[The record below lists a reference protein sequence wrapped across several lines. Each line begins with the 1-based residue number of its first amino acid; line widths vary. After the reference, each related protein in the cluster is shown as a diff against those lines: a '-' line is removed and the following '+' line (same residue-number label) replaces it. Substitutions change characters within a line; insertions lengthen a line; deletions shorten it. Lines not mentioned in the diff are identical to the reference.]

1 MGVIP
6 VAEVKAKRHLMHK
19 TFPRLYAQS
28 STGKTKWWEISVSTA
43 KEGAEIYVRY
53 GYEGQEEEKIQSTT
67 RKVREGKNLG
77 HSNETTP
84 FEQACSEAESTWQKK
99 KDKKYSE
106 SLDKKSKL
114 LLPMLAHDF
123 KKRGHNIE
131 FPAFVQ
137 PKLNGVRCLAKKVSE
152 EEVQFIS
159 RGGKN
164 FETLKHIEEALL
176 PIMNVGSV
184 FDGELFT
191 QRMTFQQIVS
201 AVKRQQ
207 EDTSKIEY
215 WIYDC
220 ILEETPFEERSQILA
235 QVYTNNRDVFDGN
248 PFRLVPTDPVSDK
261 EEFLKRHEGF
271 VQVGYEGTILRNRR
285 GLYRCDFRSPDLQK
299 YKDFLDSEY
308 LIVGGKDG
316 TGRAEGT
323 IIWTCITEDGKEFD
337 VRPQGTEEQRREWWK
352 DRKRFVGEK
361 LTVRYQNLSD
371 DGIPIFPVGI
381 SMRGGTTNQDGNF
394 EPDL

>member
-1 MGVIP
+1 M
-6 VAEVKAKRHLMHK
+6 KKL
-19 TFPRLYAQS
+19 FPRLYAHS
-28 STGKTKWWEISVSTA
+28 STGKTKWWEISA
-43 KEGAEIYVRY
+43 EGDDGPTFIEIRW
-53 GYEGQEEEKIQSTT
+53 GYEGQEEDKIQTT
-67 RKVREGKNLG
+67 RRNVGTGKNLG
-77 HSNETTP
+77 HSNETSP
-84 FEQACSEAESTWQKK
+84 FEQACSEAKALWKK
-99 KDKKYSE
+99 KRDKKYTT
-106 SLDKKSKL
+106 SLGAKSSI

-152 EEVQFIS
+152 NEIEFVS
-159 RGGKN
+159 RGGKVFFN
-164 FETLKHIEEALL
+164 LKHIREALL
-176 PIMNVGSV
+176 PIMDVGSV

-207 EDTSKIEY
+207 EDTLKVEY

-220 ILEETPFEERSQILA
+220 VLEDTPFEDRLVILQ
-235 QVYTNNRDVFDGN
+235 QVGTNNRRVFEGT
-248 PFRLVPTDPVSDK
+248 PFRIVPTVPVADK
-261 EEFLKRHEGF
+261 EEFLKRHAGF
-271 VQVGYEGTILRNRR
+271 VRVGYEGTILRNKK

-299 YKDFLDSEY
+299 YKDTMDEEF
-308 LIVGGKDG
+308 IIIGGKEG

-323 IIWTCITEDGKEFD
+323 IIWTCITKDGKEFD

-352 DRKRFVGEK
+352 DRKKYVGTK

-371 DGIPIFPVGI
+371 DGVPIFPVGVNL
-381 SMRGGTTNQDGNF
+381 RDY
-394 EPDL
+394 E

>member
-1 MGVIP
+1 M
-6 VAEVKAKRHLMHK
+6 KK
-19 TFPRLYAQS
+19 FPRLYAQS
-28 STGKTKWWEISVSTA
+28 STGKTKWWEISAEEA
-43 KEGAEIYVRY
+43 KEGAIITVRY
-53 GYEGQEEEKIQSTT
+53 GYDGQEEDKTQGTV
-67 RKVREGKNLG
+67 RKVKEGKNLG
-77 HSNETTP
+77 RSNETTP
-84 FEQACSEAESTWQKK
+84 FEQACFEAEAMWQKK

-106 SLDKKSKL
+106 GASKKSKI

-152 EEVQFIS
+152 KKVQFIS

-164 FETLKHIEEALL
+164 FENLQHIEEALL
-176 PIMNVGSV
+176 PIMDVGSV

-207 EDTSKIEY
+207 EDTRKIEY

-220 ILEETPFEERSQILA
+220 ILEEVPFEERSQILV
-235 QVYTNNRDVFDGN
+235 QVEQNNRKVFEGT
-248 PFRLVPTDPVSDK
+248 PFRRVPTDVVADK
-261 EEFLKRHEGF
+261 EEFLKRHDGF
-271 VQVGYEGTILRNRR
+271 CKVGYEGTILRNKK
-285 GLYRCDFRSPDLQK
+285 GLYRCDFRSSDLQK
-299 YKDFLDSEY
+299 YKDFIDEEFE
-308 LIVGGKDG
+308 IIGGKEG
-316 TGRAEGT
+316 VGRAEGT
-323 IIWTCITEDGKEFD
+323 ITWTCWSTEAGKKFD
-337 VRPQGTEEQRREWWK
+337 VRPQGTEEQRREWWR
-352 DRKRFVGEK
+352 DRKKYVGVK

-381 SMRGGTTNQDGNF
+381 SLRNY
-394 EPDL
+394 E